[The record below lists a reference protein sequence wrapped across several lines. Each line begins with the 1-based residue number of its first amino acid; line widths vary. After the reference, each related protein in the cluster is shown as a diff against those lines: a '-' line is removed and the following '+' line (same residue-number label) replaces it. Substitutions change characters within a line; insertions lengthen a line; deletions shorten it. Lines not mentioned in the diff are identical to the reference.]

1 MLFQIV
7 ISATIT
13 ALCFTAYF
21 MIRHSEKNRNRE
33 AEGK

>member
-13 ALCFTAYF
+13 VLCFTAYF
-21 MIRHSEKNRNRE
+21 MIRHMEKT
-33 AEGK
+33 GKIRD